1 MERHS
6 ENVIAPARKLVMYF
20 AIAEGVLLTGNLA
33 VRICLRQA
41 NLPPWIVTGLAVSTA
56 IPLVVFAVF
65 FFRIVRTQLDEM
77 IQRIVYESLAFAL
90 VIFLPIAGLYV
101 NLRTAGILQTQLD
114 PPELLLVPSI
124 LAVVGILI
132 SWSRLK

>member
-6 ENVIAPARKLVMYF
+6 ESVIAPARKLVMYF

-41 NLPPWIVTGLAVSTA
+41 NLPPWFIIGLAAFTA

-65 FFRIVRTQLDEM
+65 FFRIVKTQLDEM
-77 IQRIVYESLAFAL
+77 IQRIVYESLAFAMI
-90 VIFLPIAGLYV
+90 VFLPIAGLYV

-114 PPELLLVPSI
+114 PPELLLIPSI
-124 LAVVGILI
+124 LAVIGVMF